1 MVQVKISDSLMCG
14 FEGTRILTVADVL
27 RFFWLKDNEHRK
39 EAGYTMR
46 LSDLKGSGGNVCKFI
61 KKKEKIN
68 YQFINVCDTI

>member
-1 MVQVKISDSLMCG
+1 MK
-14 FEGTRILTVADVL
+14 
-27 RFFWLKDNEHRK
+27 
-39 EAGYTMR
+39 